1 MKNKLY
7 ILPILIGLSLA
18 LGLILG
24 RQLANFYI
32 PKPPPPVPMPITD
45 IDTVPENPYKVK
57 LGKLIDYIE
66 EDYVDKVNTDSIVDL
81 TINSILRKLDPH
93 STYISKNDIQEVAE
107 TMSGKFVGVG
117 ISFYMYNDTIAV
129 IKPVEGSDAMH
140 KGIRFGD
147 RILMAGR
154 DTLFKKHLNT
164 DKIKNILKGEME
176 SKVDLT
182 IYRKSSDSIF
192 KLSIERKF
200 IPIRSIDCFYK
211 VNDTL
216 GYIRMNRF
224 AETTTD
230 EFTSAL
236 KALEKEGINCNLTL
250 LFSEAQ
256 ARACAE
262 AGVYLIS
269 PFVGRILDW
278 YKANTDKKE
287 YAPAEDP
294 GVISVTKIYNYY
306 KQYGYKTVV
315 MGASFRNVGEIIE
328 LAGCD
333 RLTIAPPLLKTLHET
348 PNAVVRKLAFQGE
361 VQAKPQPLTEAEF
374 YWQHNSDAM
383 AVEKLAEGIRKF
395 AVDQGKLEEMLLSKW

>member
-1 MKNKLY
+1 MTNQLDSLRELTVVVADTGDIDAIRKYKPEDATTNPSLILSAAALPQYAALIDEAIAYGKQQSQDKAQQLVDAEDKLAVNIGLEILKLVPGRVSTEVDARLSYDTDATVAKARKLIALYEAAGINKNR
-7 ILPILIGLSLA
+7 ILIKIA
-18 LGLILG
+18 
-24 RQLANFYI
+24 
-32 PKPPPPVPMPITD
+32 
-45 IDTVPENPYKVK
+45 
-57 LGKLIDYIE
+57 
-66 EDYVDKVNTDSIVDL
+66 
-81 TINSILRKLDPH
+81 
-93 STYISKNDIQEVAE
+93 STWQ
-107 TMSGKFVGVG
+107 
-117 ISFYMYNDTIAV
+117 
-129 IKPVEGSDAMH
+129 
-140 KGIRFGD
+140 GIR
-147 RILMAGR
+147 A
-154 DTLFKKHLNT
+154 
-164 DKIKNILKGEME
+164 
-176 SKVDLT
+176 
-182 IYRKSSDSIF
+182 
-192 KLSIERKF
+192 
-200 IPIRSIDCFYK
+200 
-211 VNDTL
+211 
-216 GYIRMNRF
+216 
-224 AETTTD
+224 AEI
-230 EFTSAL
+230 
-236 KALEKEGINCNLTL
+236 LEKEGINCNLTL

-348 PNAVVRKLAFQGE
+348 PNAVVRKLGFQGE

>member
-1 MKNKLY
+1 MTNQLDSLRELTVVVADTGDIDAIRQYKPEDATTNPSLILSAAALPQYAALIDEAIAYGKQQSQDKAQQLVDAEDKLSVNIGLEILKLVPGRVSTEVDARLSYDTEATVAKARKLIALYEAAGINKNR
-7 ILPILIGLSLA
+7 ILIKIA
-18 LGLILG
+18 
-24 RQLANFYI
+24 
-32 PKPPPPVPMPITD
+32 
-45 IDTVPENPYKVK
+45 
-57 LGKLIDYIE
+57 
-66 EDYVDKVNTDSIVDL
+66 
-81 TINSILRKLDPH
+81 
-93 STYISKNDIQEVAE
+93 STWQ
-107 TMSGKFVGVG
+107 
-117 ISFYMYNDTIAV
+117 
-129 IKPVEGSDAMH
+129 
-140 KGIRFGD
+140 GIR
-147 RILMAGR
+147 A
-154 DTLFKKHLNT
+154 
-164 DKIKNILKGEME
+164 
-176 SKVDLT
+176 
-182 IYRKSSDSIF
+182 
-192 KLSIERKF
+192 
-200 IPIRSIDCFYK
+200 
-211 VNDTL
+211 
-216 GYIRMNRF
+216 
-224 AETTTD
+224 AEI
-230 EFTSAL
+230 
-236 KALEKEGINCNLTL
+236 LEKEGINCNLTL

-348 PNAVVRKLAFQGE
+348 PNAVVRKLGFQGE

>member
-1 MKNKLY
+1 MTNQLDSLRELTVVVADTGDIDAIRQYKPEDATTNPSLILSAAALPQYAALIDEAIAYGKQQSQDKAQQLVDAEDKLAVNIGLEILKLVPGRVSTEVDARLSYDTEATVAKARKLIALYEAAGINKNR
-7 ILPILIGLSLA
+7 ILIKIA
-18 LGLILG
+18 
-24 RQLANFYI
+24 
-32 PKPPPPVPMPITD
+32 
-45 IDTVPENPYKVK
+45 
-57 LGKLIDYIE
+57 
-66 EDYVDKVNTDSIVDL
+66 
-81 TINSILRKLDPH
+81 
-93 STYISKNDIQEVAE
+93 STWQ
-107 TMSGKFVGVG
+107 
-117 ISFYMYNDTIAV
+117 
-129 IKPVEGSDAMH
+129 
-140 KGIRFGD
+140 GIR
-147 RILMAGR
+147 A
-154 DTLFKKHLNT
+154 
-164 DKIKNILKGEME
+164 
-176 SKVDLT
+176 
-182 IYRKSSDSIF
+182 
-192 KLSIERKF
+192 
-200 IPIRSIDCFYK
+200 
-211 VNDTL
+211 
-216 GYIRMNRF
+216 
-224 AETTTD
+224 AEI
-230 EFTSAL
+230 
-236 KALEKEGINCNLTL
+236 LEKEGINCNLTL

-361 VQAKPQPLTEAEF
+361 VQSKPQPLTEAEF